1 MYICYNM
8 YERRTIMEVN
18 ATKLRTNLKDYIEQ
32 AAYED
37 IIITNKGEAVAKLV
51 SLKKNKISILKS
63 LVGIIPSITDE
74 KEKEMKEERLKD
86 L

>member
-1 MYICYNM
+1 
-8 YERRTIMEVN
+8 MEVN